1 MIHCEEVNTVFFPPP
16 FFLDTGIEAELFPP
30 PFALEHKHTC
40 LPAEEKKRKATV
52 FFTKKKKEIRLIERH
67 GIGTFNTASS
77 PLSSL

>member
-1 MIHCEEVNTVFFPPP
+1 MIHCEEVNTVFFSPL
-16 FFLDTGIEAELFPP
+16 FFRHRHRSRTISPP